1 VEAIGLFTLN
11 IMSFTIDYPG
21 KYDYRKEMIH

>member
-1 VEAIGLFTLN
+1 LETKHKHQYVG
-11 IMSFTIDYPG
+11 SDYPG